1 VSYLLGHDATEQ
13 DRLFHQHVLWRDTL
27 LPTLADVGVR
37 RGASVLEVGCGT
49 GVLLADIAELVLPE
63 GSAAGL
69 ERSPDAVD
77 AARAFLG
84 DRATILAGD
93 LMEAD
98 LGGPW
103 DVVVARWVLSFVPDS
118 AGAIARMARAVRPG
132 GALVVQD
139 YNHDGLGT
147 WPVEPALVR
156 AIEAVR
162 AAYRSSGGDLF
173 VANRVPGMMQAAGL
187 TVEGIG
193 PYVMASAPGGGAFDW
208 VERFFLD
215 HLDHWASDG
224 HLTAD
229 EASAC
234 RAAWARL
241 RARPDTVLYTPMVV
255 TIVGRA

>member
-1 VSYLLGHDATEQ
+1 VTYLLGHDATEQ
-13 DRLFHQHVLWRDTL
+13 DRLFHQHALWRGTL
-27 LPTLADVGVR
+27 LPTLAEIGVR
-37 RGASVLEVGCGT
+37 PGASVLEVGCGT
-49 GVLLADIAELVLPE
+49 GVLLADIAELALP
-63 GSAAGL
+63 GGRVTGL
-69 ERSPDAVD
+69 ERSPEAVA

-84 DRATILAGD
+84 DRATVVQGD

-103 DVVVARWVLSFVPDS
+103 DVVVARWVLSFLPDA
-118 AGAIARMARAVRPG
+118 AGAVARIARSLRRG

-147 WPVEPALVR
+147 WPIEPALVR
-156 AIEAVR
+156 AIEAGR
-162 AAYRSSGGDLF
+162 AAYRASGGDLF

-187 TVEGIG
+187 RVEAVG
-193 PYVMASAPGGGAFDW
+193 PHVMASAPSGGAFQW

-215 HLDHWASDG
+215 HLDHWAADG
-224 HLTAD
+224 HLSTD
-229 EASAC
+229 EANAC